1 MTTTGGVGVDDWL
14 GLAGRRAVVVGAG
27 GFGVACARELLRVGA
42 QVYLADREAERLE
55 AVGEPGLETG
65 VWDVTEPETGEGLV
79 EQASERL
86 GGLDILVHAVGVND
100 RRSVLEIEHA
110 DWQRVLDVNL
120 TSAFTLGRA
129 AGRRMVE
136 QGSGRI
142 VLFSSVSGL
151 LAHPHH
157 APYAASKG
165 GLNSLAKVMAVEWAD
180 RGVTVNAVAP
190 GYTESALTEAY
201 LERPGVRQGLVSK
214 VPAGRLGTLEDVV
227 GPVLFL
233 CSPRASFM
241 TGQVLYVDGGRTLD

>member
-1 MTTTGGVGVDDWL
+1 MDDWL
-14 GLAGRRAVVVGAG
+14 GLEGKRALVVGAG
-27 GFGVACARELLRVGA
+27 GFGTACTRELLRVGA
-42 QVYLADREAERLE
+42 RVYLADRDVAQLD
-55 AVGEPGLETG
+55 AVGQPGLETG
-65 VWDVTEPETGEGLV
+65 VWDVVDTGAAEGMV
-79 EQASERL
+79 ADAVQRL
-86 GGLDILVHAVGVND
+86 GGIDLLVHAVGVND
-100 RRSVLEIEHA
+100 RRSVLETDAE

-136 QGSGRI
+136 QGFGRI

-157 APYAASKG
+157 AAYAASKG
-165 GLNSLAKVMAVEWAD
+165 GMNQLAKVMAVEWAD

-190 GYTESALTEAY
+190 GYTASALTEAY
-201 LERPGVRQGLVSK
+201 LARPGVLEGMVAK
-214 VPAGRLGTLEDVV
+214 VPAGRLGTLDDVV

-233 CSPRASFM
+233 CSSRASFM

>member
-1 MTTTGGVGVDDWL
+1 VDDWL

-27 GFGVACARELLRVGA
+27 GFGVACARELMRVGA
-42 QVYLADREAERLE
+42 QVYLADRDAERLQ
-55 AVGEPGLETG
+55 AVDEPALETG
-65 VWDVTEPETGEGLV
+65 VWDITERDAAEGLV
-79 EQASERL
+79 EQATARL
-86 GGLDILVHAVGVND
+86 RGLDVLVHAAGVND
-100 RRSVLEIEHA
+100 RRSVLELELD
-110 DWQRVLDVNL
+110 DWHRVLEVNL

-142 VLFSSVSGL
+142 VFFSSVSGL

-157 APYAASKG
+157 GPYAASKG

-201 LERPGVRQGLVSK
+201 LERPGVREGLVSK
-214 VPAGRLGTLEDVV
+214 VPVGRLGTLEDLV

>member
-1 MTTTGGVGVDDWL
+1 MQDWL
-14 GLAGRRAVVVGAG
+14 GLAARRAVVVGAG
-27 GFGVACARELLRVGA
+27 GFGVACAEELLRVGA
-42 QVYLADREAERLE
+42 QVYLADRDAERLQSL
-55 AVGEPGLETG
+55 GEPALHTG
-65 VWDVTEPETGEGLV
+65 VWDVTQPDAAEGLV

-100 RRSVLEIEHA
+100 RRSVLELELE
-110 DWQRVLDVNL
+110 DWHRVLEVNL

-142 VLFSSVSGL
+142 VFFSSVSGL

-157 APYAASKG
+157 GPYAASKG
-165 GLNSLAKVMAVEWAD
+165 GMNSLAKVMAVEWAD

-201 LERPGVRQGLVSK
+201 LQRPGVREGLVAK
-214 VPAGRLGTLEDVV
+214 VPAGRLGTLQDVV